1 MRHGICILP
10 DLTWSESRPRW
21 VLAEEMGFDHAWTYD
36 HLVWGRMPDSRWSAC
51 VPLLTAAA
59 VVTDRIGLGA
69 FVVSP
74 NFRHPVAFSREVET
88 LVDISD
94 GRFLLGLGAGGTPDD
109 LVLGQDPLT
118 PGQKVDRFREFVGL
132 LDRTLES
139 DHVDADGE
147 YYRARDMRL
156 GRGLVR
162 QRVPFI
168 LAGNGP
174 RSIRFAARTGE
185 AWATTGSPAET
196 IDEWF
201 TTIGRCVEILD
212 EELARHSGRRIDRYL
227 HLDAAPR
234 NSLESVDLFDEMVG
248 RAAELGFTDV
258 IACWPRDDEPYRAST
273 DVLEAIAERGLSS
286 GA

>member
-1 MRHGICILP
+1 MRAG
-10 DLTWSESRPRW
+10 PR
-21 VLAEEMGFDHAWTYD
+21 TTSC
-36 HLVWGRMPDSRWSAC
+36 WGRTRSPRGRRSTGSGSSSDSSTGRWS
-51 VPLLTAAA
+51 PTTSTPAAS
-59 VVTDRIGLGA
+59 TTG
-69 FVVSP
+69 
-74 NFRHPVAFSREVET
+74 H
-88 LVDISD
+88 
-94 GRFLLGLGAGGTPDD
+94 GTCA
-109 LVLGQDPLT
+109 
-118 PGQKVDRFREFVGL
+118 
-132 LDRTLES
+132 S
-139 DHVDADGE
+139 
-147 YYRARDMRL
+147 
-156 GRGLVR
+156 GRGSVR

-201 TTIGRCVEILD
+201 TTIGRYVEILD
-212 EELARHSGRRIDRYL
+212 EELARHPGRRIDRYL

-234 NSLESVDLFDEMVG
+234 NSLESMDLFDEMVG

-273 DVLEAIAERGLSS
+273 DVLEAIAERGLSP